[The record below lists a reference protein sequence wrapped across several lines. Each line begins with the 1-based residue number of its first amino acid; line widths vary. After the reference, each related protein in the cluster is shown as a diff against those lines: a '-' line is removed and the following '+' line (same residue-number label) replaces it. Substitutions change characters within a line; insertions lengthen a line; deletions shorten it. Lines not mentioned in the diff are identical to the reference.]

1 MNLSSILIDNRVD
14 PRHVL
19 VMRHRPQEPELRK
32 VLPWLA
38 ADRPQVFNA
47 FQQTHGERVE
57 RAMLGAKHGH
67 EPGKAL
73 FVGLY
78 SIGKTR
84 PMTETQYW
92 QVHAHTELKA
102 YGHSGFSKRRPTVLW
117 FDLALT
123 EIYAAWKGK
132 LIITWPSPE
141 RAWMRRAHRNVFPS
155 PHGKATLHEIS
166 RVMGLPGK
174 PKGFDGSEVEHY
186 FREGKIKEIAD
197 YCETDVVGT
206 YQLWLRYELF
216 RGQLSDATYRTSEL
230 HLVEF
235 VKAHE
240 LGQGMP
246 VLSPKCCYRVGEMSR
261 PMALPVLF
269 TNEQGVKFALAVV
282 LAGILAP
289 DLQPFPF
296 QWVVQILTAFRFD
309 DPNLL
314 VRALHQKIRKVVRD

>member
-1 MNLSSILIDNRVD
+1 MMNLSSILIDNRVD

-57 RAMLGAKHGH
+57 RAMLGAKHVASFIGH

-92 QVHAHTELKA
+92 QVPAHTELKA

-132 LIITWPSPE
+132 LIITWPPPE
-141 RAWMRRAHRNVFPS
+141 RAWMRRADRNVFPIQAILEES
-155 PHGKATLHEIS
+155 ALDAAMPNWDQIDLGWDELRI
-166 RVMGLPGK
+166 LPNRWRLALSQWRAIYYIY
-174 PKGFDGSEVEHY
+174 D
-186 FREGKIKEIAD
+186 
-197 YCETDVVGT
+197 ETDRKGYVGSA
-206 YQLWLRYELF
+206 YGDENLLGRWLNYGRSKHGGNKLLRE
-216 RGQLSDATYRTSEL
+216 RD
-230 HLVEF
+230 
-235 VKAHE
+235 
-240 LGQGMP
+240 
-246 VLSPKCCYRVGEMSR
+246 PKS
-261 PMALPVLF
+261 
-269 TNEQGVKFALAVV
+269 
-282 LAGILAP
+282 
-289 DLQPFPF
+289 
-296 QWVVQILTAFRFD
+296 FRFTILQRVSPD
-309 DPNLL
+309 MDVADVIRLEGTWKE
-314 VRALHQKIRKVVRD
+314 RLHTRSPFGLNEN